1 MSNLAKYAAI
11 FLIATLVAGLLGT
24 WLQTDL
30 TFVATDAKGMGDFWS
45 RFQIMFVLAVL
56 IERSVETYLKVTEQD
71 GQSFYDSTQ
80 NLEVK
85 TQDATQVAMIAAL
98 ILSIL
103 VAAAGGR
110 IIATLVTLS
119 NDADVFKATVW
130 NGVDVMVSA
139 GLMAGGADVFHRV
152 AEIIVG
158 GLTRIETNTKAGR
171 SNTPARKIDLANYR
185 AMDSVAAMLGPKA
198 ARTFTINIARPTA
211 ASADEGK
218 LEFTDGG
225 FAIKARCWW
234 DTNNR
239 IDAGTYARCSKTHM
253 ATSGLEAIYLPDA
266 VSKVTGAKEIFL
278 HSGSSANNSLGCIAV
293 ESALF
298 AKLWQHIEPTN
309 GFNITVIV
317 SDL

>member
-1 MSNLAKYAAI
+1 
-11 FLIATLVAGLLGT
+11 
-24 WLQTDL
+24 
-30 TFVATDAKGMGDFWS
+30 MGEFWS
-45 RFQIMFVLAVL
+45 RFQMMFVLAVL

-71 GQSFYDSTQ
+71 GRSFYDSTQ

-85 TQDATQVAMIAAL
+85 TQDATQAAMIAAL

-119 NDADVFKATVW
+119 DNADIFKATVW

-152 AEIIVG
+152 AEIIAG
-158 GLTRIETNTKAGR
+158 ELARIETSTKTGR
-171 SNTPARKIDLANYR
+171 ANTPARKIDLASCQ
-185 AMDSVAAMLGPKA
+185 AMVSAAAMAEPKA
-198 ARTFTINIARPTA
+198 ARTFTISIARPA
-211 ASADEGK
+211 ASSADEGE
-218 LEFTDGG
+218 LEFTDSGLA
-225 FAIKARCWW
+225 FKARCWW
-234 DTNNR
+234 DPKNR
-239 IDAGTYARCSKTHM
+239 IDAGTYTRCSRTHM
-253 ATSGLEAIYLPDA
+253 AASGLEAIYLPDA
-266 VSKVTGAKEIFL
+266 VPKMTGAKEIFI
-278 HSGSSANNSLGCIAV
+278 HGGRGPDKSLGCIVV

-317 SDL
+317 SDI